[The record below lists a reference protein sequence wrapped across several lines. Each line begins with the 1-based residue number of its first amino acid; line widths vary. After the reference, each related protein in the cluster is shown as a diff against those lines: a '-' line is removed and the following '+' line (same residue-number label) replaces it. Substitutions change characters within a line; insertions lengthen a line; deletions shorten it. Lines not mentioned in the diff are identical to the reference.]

1 MIELTVNHPLF
12 SKARPRVTS
21 RGTFMPKAYKDNQK
35 EMRRQLEEQWGDR
48 PALEG
53 PLRLEIEL
61 YGEGRG
67 DIDNMIGAFFDTAN
81 KLLWVDDRVSIITAV
96 SVQWEKAPKVNSKW
110 VIRIYDDVGQQTLL

>member
-1 MIELTVNHPLF
+1 
-12 SKARPRVTS
+12 
-21 RGTFMPKAYKDNQK
+21 MPKAYRDNQK
-35 EMRRQLEEQWGDR
+35 EMRRQLEAQWGDR

-81 KLLWVDDRVSIITAV
+81 KLLWVDDRVSIITSV
-96 SVQWEKAPKVNSKW
+96 NVQWTKAQKVNSKW
-110 VIRIYDDVGQQTLL
+110 VIRIYTDVGQQTLL